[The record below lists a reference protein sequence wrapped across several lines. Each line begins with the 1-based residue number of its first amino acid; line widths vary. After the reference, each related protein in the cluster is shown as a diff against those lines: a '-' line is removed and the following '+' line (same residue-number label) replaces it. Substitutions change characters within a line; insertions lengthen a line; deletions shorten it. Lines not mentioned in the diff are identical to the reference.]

1 MSPSL
6 LDFLRHI
13 ESECAYLM
21 QLMQGRDRATLLD
34 DPTNSRAIVR
44 SLEVIGEAVKKLPL
58 ELRTQYPQVDWAD
71 IAGMRDVLIH
81 HYFGIDYDI
90 VWGVLQKRSPICTTN
105 YSGSLHWR
113 AELPTYRRIHPRY
126 RCGLFVGGVQPGLRG

>member
-13 ESECAYLM
+13 AHECEYLM
-21 QLMQGRDRATLLD
+21 QMKEGRDRADLLD

-44 SLEVIGEAVKKLPL
+44 SLEVIGEAVKKLPP
-58 ELRTQYPQVDWAD
+58 EIRFKYPQVEWGDM
-71 IAGMRDVLIH
+71 AGMRDVLIH

-90 VWGVLQKRSPICTTN
+90 VWSVLQNEIPDLYNELKRIIALES
-105 YSGSLHWR
+105 
-113 AELPTYRRIHPRY
+113 A
-126 RCGLFVGGVQPGLRG
+126 

>member
-13 ESECAYLM
+13 AHECEYLM
-21 QLMQGRDRATLLD
+21 QLKEGRDRAELLE
-34 DPTNSRAIVR
+34 DPTNSRAIIR

-58 ELRTQYPQVDWAD
+58 ELRAKHPQVQWAD

-81 HYFGIDYDI
+81 HYFGVDPDI
-90 VWGVLQKRSPICTTN
+90 VWDVLQNEIPDLQHELQLMI
-105 YSGSLHWR
+105 
-113 AELPTYRRIHPRY
+113 AEEGR
-126 RCGLFVGGVQPGLRG
+126 

>member
-13 ESECAYLM
+13 EHECHYLV
-21 QLMQGRDRATLLD
+21 QLTTGQDRASLLEH
-34 DPTNSRAIVR
+34 PTNSRAIVR
-44 SLEVIGEAVKKLPL
+44 SLEVIGEAVKKLPM
-58 ELRTQYPQVDWAD
+58 ELRDKYPQVEWAD

-90 VWGVLQKRSPICTTN
+90 VWDVLQKEIPELHHELQRIIAMEG
-105 YSGSLHWR
+105 GS
-113 AELPTYRRIHPRY
+113 
-126 RCGLFVGGVQPGLRG
+126 VD

>member
-13 ESECAYLM
+13 AHECDYLM
-21 QLMQGRDRATLLD
+21 NLRNGRDRAALLD

-44 SLEVIGEAVKKLPL
+44 SLEVIGEAVKKLPM
-58 ELRTQYPQVDWAD
+58 ELRHKYPHVEWAD

-90 VWGVLQKRSPICTTN
+90 VWGVLQKEIPD
-105 YSGSLHWR
+105 LHH
-113 AELPTYRRIHPRY
+113 ELQRIITQE
-126 RCGLFVGGVQPGLRG
+126 GG

>member
-13 ESECAYLM
+13 EHECAYLV
-21 QLMQGRDRATLLD
+21 QLCAGRDRATLLD
-34 DPTNSRAIVR
+34 DPTTSRAIVR
-44 SLEVIGEAVKKLPL
+44 SLEVIGEAVKKLPPD
-58 ELRTQYPQVDWAD
+58 LRSKYPQVEWSD

-90 VWGVLQKRSPICTTN
+90 VWDVLQHHIPELHHELKRIIALE
-105 YSGSLHWR
+105 G
-113 AELPTYRRIHPRY
+113 
-126 RCGLFVGGVQPGLRG
+126 